1 MILKASQ
8 RGGSRQLAA
17 HLNKTEE
24 NEHVELHE
32 IRGFMADDVDGA
44 LHEAYAMSRGTRCT
58 KFLFSVS
65 LNPPETENV
74 PIDKFEDAL
83 GRIEN
88 KLGLENQ
95 PRVVVFHEKEGRR
108 HAHCVWSRIKT
119 DEMKAVHLSH
129 YKNKLMDVSK
139 QLYLE
144 NNWDLPKGFSDKNQ
158 KNPLNY
164 TRQEWQQAL
173 RTGQNPKIIKAS
185 LQESWL
191 ISDSRKAFEHA
202 LQDRGYYLARGDK
215 RGYVAVD
222 LYGEVYSLSRQIG
235 VKKAD
240 LTKKLG
246 DAQQLPSVEEAKNTI
261 SGRLTQQFKGY
272 SDELN
277 LKHKQE
283 LQPLFYAKQAM
294 TQQHRKART
303 DQKQTHEKRWQAEEQ
318 ERAARLRKGF
328 QGLWDRLTGAYQ
340 RTCAKNE
347 KETQKAFLRDKEE
360 KETLITKQLAE
371 RRKLQSQ
378 FKDLRQKQVKERAD
392 LFGGMNKHYKNI
404 ERQDEIR
411 KLYEQEKHRI
421 QRTIKNK
428 ETTDYDPEI

>member
-8 RGGSRQLAA
+8 RGGSLQLAA

-144 NNWDLPKGFSDKNQ
+144 NNWDMPKGFIDKNQ

-173 RTGQNPKIIKAS
+173 RTGQNPKIIKAA

-246 DAQQLPSVEEAKNTI
+246 DAQQLPSVEEAKNKI

-272 SDELN
+272 SNELN

-283 LQPLFYAKQAM
+283 LQPLFHAKKAM
-294 TQQHRKART
+294 THQHRQART
-303 DQKQTHEKRWQAEEQ
+303 DQKQMHESRWKAEEQ
-318 ERAARLRKGF
+318 ERSARLRKGF

-347 KETQKAFLRDKEE
+347 KETQKVSLRDKEE
-360 KETLITKQLAE
+360 KENLVAKQLTE
-371 RRKLQSQ
+371 RRKLQTQ
-378 FKDLRQKQVKERAD
+378 FKDLRQKQIKEPAD

-411 KLYEQEKHRI
+411 KLYEQEKLRI

>member
-1 MILKASQ
+1 M
-8 RGGSRQLAA
+8 AA

-65 LNPPETENV
+65 LNPPEAENV
-74 PIDKFEDAL
+74 PIEKFEDAL

-144 NNWDLPKGFSDKNQ
+144 NNWDLPKGFIDKNQ

-173 RTGQNPKIIKAS
+173 RIGQNPKIIKAA

-215 RGYVAVD
+215 RGYVAID

-246 DAQQLPSVEEAKNTI
+246 DAQQLPSIEEAKNTI

-272 SDELN
+272 SNELN

-283 LQPLFYAKQAM
+283 LQPLFQAKQAM
-294 TQQHRKART
+294 TQQHRKARA
-303 DQKQTHEKRWQAEEQ
+303 DQKQMHENRWRAEEQ

-328 QGLWDRLTGAYQ
+328 QGLWDRITGAYQ

-360 KETLITKQLAE
+360 KENLVAKQLTE
-371 RRKLQSQ
+371 RRKLQTQ
-378 FKDLRQKQVKERAD
+378 FKDLRQKQIKERAD

-411 KLYEQEKHRI
+411 KLYEQEKLRI

>member
-32 IRGFMADDVDGA
+32 IRGFIAEDVDGA

-65 LNPPETENV
+65 LNPPEAENV
-74 PIDKFEDAL
+74 PIEKFEDAL

-144 NNWDLPKGFSDKNQ
+144 NNWDLPKGFINKNQ

-173 RTGQNPKIIKAS
+173 RTGQNPKIIKAA

-191 ISDSRKAFEHA
+191 TSDSRKAFEHA

-215 RGYVAVD
+215 RGYVALD

-235 VKKAD
+235 VKKTD
-240 LTKKLG
+240 LEKKLG
-246 DAQQLPSVEEAKNTI
+246 DAQHLPSIEEAKNTI
-261 SGRLTQQFKGY
+261 SGRLTQQFKSY

-283 LQPLFYAKQAM
+283 LQPLFHAKQAM

-303 DQKQTHEKRWQAEEQ
+303 DQKQMHEKRWQAEEQ

-340 RTCAKNE
+340 RTCVKNE
-347 KETQKAFLRDKEE
+347 KETQKAVLRDKTE
-360 KETLITKQLAE
+360 KETLIAKQLTE
-371 RRKLQSQ
+371 RRKLQTQ
-378 FKDLRQKQVKERAD
+378 FKDLRQKQIKERSD
-392 LFGGMNKHYKNI
+392 LFGGMNKHYKSI

-411 KLYEQEKHRI
+411 KLYEQEKLRI

>member
-1 MILKASQ
+1 M
-8 RGGSRQLAA
+8 AA

-65 LNPPETENV
+65 LNPPEAENV
-74 PIDKFEDAL
+74 PIEKFEDAL

-144 NNWDLPKGFSDKNQ
+144 NNWDLPKGFIDKNQ

-173 RTGQNPKIIKAS
+173 RIGQNPKIIKAA

-215 RGYVAVD
+215 RGYVAID

-246 DAQQLPSVEEAKNTI
+246 DAQQLPSIEEAKNTI

-272 SDELN
+272 SNELN

-283 LQPLFYAKQAM
+283 LQPLFQAKQAM
-294 TQQHRKART
+294 TQQHRKARA
-303 DQKQTHEKRWQAEEQ
+303 DQKQMHENRWRAEEQ

-360 KETLITKQLAE
+360 KENLVAKQLTE
-371 RRKLQSQ
+371 RRKLQTQ
-378 FKDLRQKQVKERAD
+378 FKDLRQKQIKERAD

-404 ERQDEIR
+404 DRQDEIR
-411 KLYEQEKHRI
+411 KLYEQEKLRI

>member
-1 MILKASQ
+1 MILKGSQ
-8 RGGSRQLAA
+8 RGGSRQLAV
-17 HLNKTEE
+17 HLGKTEE

-32 IRGFMADDVDGA
+32 VRGFMSNDMEGA
-44 LHEAYAMSRGTRCT
+44 LHEAYALSRGTRCT

-74 PIDKFEDAL
+74 SIDIFEDAL

-88 KLGLENQ
+88 KLGLEDQ

-144 NNWDLPKGFSDKNQ
+144 NNWDMPKGFIDKNQ

-164 TRQEWQQAL
+164 TRQEWQQAQ
-173 RTGQNPKIIKAS
+173 RTNQNPKIIKTA
-185 LQESWL
+185 LHESWL

-222 LYGEVYSLSRQIG
+222 VYGEVYSLSRQIG
-235 VKKAD
+235 VKKSD
-240 LTKKLG
+240 ITKKLG
-246 DAQQLPSVEEAKNTI
+246 KAELLPSVDETKASI
-261 SGRLTQQFKGY
+261 SGRLTRQFKGY
-272 SDELN
+272 GDELN

-283 LQPLFYAKQAM
+283 MQPLFHAKQVM
-294 TQQHRKART
+294 TQQHRKARQ
-303 DQKQTHEKRWQAEEQ
+303 DQKLTHENRWQSEEQ

-328 QGLWDRLTGAYQ
+328 QGIWDRLTGAYQ
-340 RTCAKNE
+340 RACTKNE
-347 KETQKAFLRDKEE
+347 KESQKAFLRDRQE
-360 KETLITKQLAE
+360 KEILITKQLTE
-371 RRKLQSQ
+371 RGKLQLQ
-378 FKDLRQKQVKERAD
+378 FKDLRQKQVKERAE
-392 LFGGMNKHYKNI
+392 LFGGMSKHYKNI

-411 KLYEQEKHRI
+411 KLYEQEKIRI
-421 QRTIKNK
+421 QRTIKDK

>member
-1 MILKASQ
+1 M
-8 RGGSRQLAA
+8 AA

-65 LNPPETENV
+65 LNPPEAENV
-74 PIDKFEDAL
+74 PIDIFEDAL

-119 DEMKAVHLSH
+119 DEMKAIHLSH

-144 NNWDLPKGFSDKNQ
+144 NNWDMPKGFIDKNQ

-173 RTGQNPKIIKAS
+173 RTGQNPKIIKAA

-222 LYGEVYSLSRQIG
+222 LYGEIYSLSRQIG

-272 SDELN
+272 SNELN

-283 LQPLFYAKQAM
+283 LQPLFHTKQAM
-294 TQQHRKART
+294 TQQHRKARA
-303 DQKQTHEKRWQAEEQ
+303 DQKQMHEKRWQAEEQ

-347 KETQKAFLRDKEE
+347 KETQKTVLRDKTE
-360 KETLITKQLAE
+360 KETMIAKQLTE
-371 RRKLQSQ
+371 RRKLQTQ
-378 FKDLRQKQVKERAD
+378 FKDLRQKQIKERAD
-392 LFGGMNKHYKNI
+392 LFDGMNKHYKNI

-411 KLYEQEKHRI
+411 KLYEQEKIRI

>member
-1 MILKASQ
+1 
-8 RGGSRQLAA
+8 
-17 HLNKTEE
+17 
-24 NEHVELHE
+24 
-32 IRGFMADDVDGA
+32 
-44 LHEAYAMSRGTRCT
+44 
-58 KFLFSVS
+58 
-65 LNPPETENV
+65 
-74 PIDKFEDAL
+74 
-83 GRIEN
+83 
-88 KLGLENQ
+88 
-95 PRVVVFHEKEGRR
+95 
-108 HAHCVWSRIKT
+108 
-119 DEMKAVHLSH
+119 
-129 YKNKLMDVSK
+129 MDVSK

-144 NNWDLPKGFSDKNQ
+144 NNWEMPKGFIDKNQ
-158 KNPLNY
+158 KNPLNH

-173 RTGQNPKIIKAS
+173 RIGQNPKIIKAA

-202 LQDRGYYLARGDK
+202 LQNRGYYLARGDK

-246 DAQQLPSVEEAKNTI
+246 DAQQLSSVEEAKNTI

-272 SDELN
+272 SNELN

-283 LQPLFYAKQAM
+283 LQPLFHAKQAM

-303 DQKQTHEKRWQAEEQ
+303 DQKQMHENRWQAEEQ

-328 QGLWDRLTGAYQ
+328 QGLWDRLTDAYQ

-347 KETQKAFLRDKEE
+347 KETQKAVLRDKTE
-360 KETLITKQLAE
+360 KETLIAKQLTE
-371 RRKLQSQ
+371 RRKLQTQ
-378 FKDLRQKQVKERAD
+378 FKDLRQKQIKERAD

-411 KLYEQEKHRI
+411 KLYEQEKIRI

>member
-1 MILKASQ
+1 MILKGSQ

-32 IRGFMADDVDGA
+32 IRGFIADDVDGA

-65 LNPPETENV
+65 LNPPEAENV

-144 NNWDLPKGFSDKNQ
+144 NHWDMPKGFIDKNQ

-173 RTGQNPKIIKAS
+173 RTNQNPKIIKAA
-185 LQESWL
+185 LQESWG

-235 VKKAD
+235 VKKTD

-246 DAQQLPSVEEAKNTI
+246 DAQHLPSIEEAKNTI

-283 LQPLFYAKQAM
+283 LQPLFRAKQAM
-294 TQQHRKART
+294 TQQHRKARQ
-303 DQKQTHEKRWQAEEQ
+303 DQKLTHENRWQAEEQ

-347 KETQKAFLRDKEE
+347 KETQKAVLRDKTE
-360 KETLITKQLAE
+360 KETLIAKQLTE
-371 RRKLQSQ
+371 RRKLQTQ
-378 FKDLRQKQVKERAD
+378 FKDLRQKQIKERAD

-411 KLYEQEKHRI
+411 KLYEQEKLRI

>member
-144 NNWDLPKGFSDKNQ
+144 NNWDMPKGFIDKNQ

-235 VKKAD
+235 V
-240 LTKKLG
+240 
-246 DAQQLPSVEEAKNTI
+246 
-261 SGRLTQQFKGY
+261 
-272 SDELN
+272 
-277 LKHKQE
+277 
-283 LQPLFYAKQAM
+283 
-294 TQQHRKART
+294 
-303 DQKQTHEKRWQAEEQ
+303 
-318 ERAARLRKGF
+318 
-328 QGLWDRLTGAYQ
+328 
-340 RTCAKNE
+340 
-347 KETQKAFLRDKEE
+347 
-360 KETLITKQLAE
+360 
-371 RRKLQSQ
+371 
-378 FKDLRQKQVKERAD
+378 
-392 LFGGMNKHYKNI
+392 
-404 ERQDEIR
+404 
-411 KLYEQEKHRI
+411 
-421 QRTIKNK
+421 
-428 ETTDYDPEI
+428 

>member
-8 RGGSRQLAA
+8 RGGSRQLAT
-17 HLNKTEE
+17 HLNKTVE
-24 NEHVELHE
+24 NEHVEVHE

-144 NNWDLPKGFSDKNQ
+144 NNWDMPKGFIDKNQ

-272 SDELN
+272 SNELN

-294 TQQHRKART
+294 TQQHRKARA
-303 DQKQTHEKRWQAEEQ
+303 DQKQMHENRWQAEEQ

-360 KETLITKQLAE
+360 KENLVAKQLTE
-371 RRKLQSQ
+371 RRKLQTQ
-378 FKDLRQKQVKERAD
+378 FKDLRQKQIKERAD

-411 KLYEQEKHRI
+411 KLYEQEKLRI

>member
-32 IRGFMADDVDGA
+32 IRGFIADDVDGA

-144 NNWDLPKGFSDKNQ
+144 NNWDLPKGFIDKNQ

-173 RTGQNPKIIKAS
+173 RIGQNPKIIKSA

-240 LTKKLG
+240 FTKKLG

-272 SDELN
+272 SNELN

-283 LQPLFYAKQAM
+283 LQPLFHAKQAM

-303 DQKQTHEKRWQAEEQ
+303 DQKQMHEKRWQAEEQ
-318 ERAARLRKGF
+318 ERSARLRKGF

-360 KETLITKQLAE
+360 KENLVAKQLTE
-371 RRKLQSQ
+371 RRKLQTQ
-378 FKDLRQKQVKERAD
+378 FKDLRQKQIKERTD

-411 KLYEQEKHRI
+411 KLYEQEKLRI